1 MDFEINVHAKVGH
14 AFMNAADEAVKRAEK
29 LGLGGFDIDTVQS
42 AWKSTFK
49 FLEYYMKGRGANLN
63 RNKNQG
69 NKKNKDNAA
78 EDDPTLAGLSKSARK
93 KELKRRANEAK
104 KKAKE
109 AAKAKTNSKKKK
121 KDEELDPTKYHE
133 NRLKWLDTVDNPYP
147 HKFHVELNAQQF
159 CDKFGKSFKDGEKD
173 MDTTTSVAGRVLEI
187 REAGKK
193 LAFVVIQDEGCELQV
208 QLQLDTYGSGKK
220 SDDDVKAYVVF
231 EREAREF
238 QSHHVFMF
246 QLRHSNH
253 KNITR
258 IAHSYHKKITRN
270 STLEHRYEKSR

>member
-1 MDFEINVHAKVGH
+1 
-14 AFMNAADEAVKRAEK
+14 
-29 LGLGGFDIDTVQS
+29 
-42 AWKSTFK
+42 
-49 FLEYYMKGRGANLN
+49 MKGRGANLN

-93 KELKRRANEAK
+93 KELRRRANEAK

-109 AAKAKTNSKKKK
+109 AARAKTSSSKKK

-238 QSHHVFMF
+238 
-246 QLRHSNH
+246 NH
-253 KNITR
+253 ITFSCFNYVTRITR
-258 IAHSYHKKITRN
+258 ISPASLIVHKKITRKSMLECKLEYYNN
-270 STLEHRYEKSR
+270 SPARYRQHDST

>member
-1 MDFEINVHAKVGH
+1 KLSEELTTAGVDFEINVHAKVGH

-93 KELKRRANEAK
+93 KELRRRANEAK

-109 AAKAKTNSKKKK
+109 AARAKTSSSKKK

-193 LAFVVIQDEGCELQV
+193 LAFVVIQDEGC
-208 QLQLDTYGSGKK
+208 
-220 SDDDVKAYVVF
+220 
-231 EREAREF
+231 
-238 QSHHVFMF
+238 
-246 QLRHSNH
+246 
-253 KNITR
+253 
-258 IAHSYHKKITRN
+258 
-270 STLEHRYEKSR
+270 